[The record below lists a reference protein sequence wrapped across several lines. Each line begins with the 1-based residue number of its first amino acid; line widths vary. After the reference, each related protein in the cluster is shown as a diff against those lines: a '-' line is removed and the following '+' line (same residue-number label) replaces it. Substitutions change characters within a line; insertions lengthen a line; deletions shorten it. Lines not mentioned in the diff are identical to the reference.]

1 MAHVVF
7 IPYPETGHINATFK
21 VAKGLRA
28 RGHRID
34 YMALVDYEG
43 HLRAQGLGFLPI
55 LKELCPEGFIRR
67 QAIEGRVQN
76 FEAILRRAAE
86 GGRPLDPAQEALR
99 VLEGVRPDVFVV
111 DLLLPGLALAIARSG
126 GRVVLMNT
134 QLFNPWD
141 ELKAIYD
148 PLRGLPELI
157 LCPQEFDFPGTER
170 RAACHYVEASIDL
183 ERRDASFPWDRVDGR
198 KPLVYCSL
206 GSQSHLMG
214 DSGTFFR
221 ALLEAAAAD
230 TRRQFVLSVGADLK
244 VEDFPAPPNVLVV
257 NTAPQL
263 EILKRASV
271 MLSHGGFNSIKE
283 GIFFGVPMI
292 LFPMIR
298 DHPAIAARVL
308 YHGLGLRGKFRPA
321 SAGQFRALLDEVEH
335 NPSFKERVEA
345 MGRRFREVERS
356 SPGIHI
362 IEAVV
367 KSEFGGRAAGG
378 PARTPPRGAQGIVY
392 EA

>member
-1 MAHVVF
+1 MASIVF

-21 VAKGLRA
+21 IAKGLKA
-28 RGHRID
+28 RGHSID
-34 YMALVDYEG
+34 YLALVDYEE

-55 LKELCPEGFIRR
+55 LQELCPKGFIRQ
-67 QAIEGRVQN
+67 QAVEGHLQN
-76 FEAILRRAAE
+76 FEAIVLRAAK
-86 GGRPLDPAQEALR
+86 GGRALDPAKEVRR
-99 VLEGVRPDVFVV
+99 VLEGARPDLFVV
-111 DLLLPGLALAIARSG
+111 DLLLPDLALTIARAG
-126 GRVVLMNT
+126 GRVILMNT
-134 QLFNPWD
+134 QLFNPWE
-141 ELKAIYD
+141 ELKAIYE
-148 PLRGLPELI
+148 PLRELPELI

-170 RAACHYVEASIDL
+170 RANCYYVEASVDL
-183 ERRDASFPWDRVDGR
+183 ERRDAPFPWDKVDGR

-221 ALLEAAAAD
+221 TLIDAVAAEP
-230 TRRQFVLSVGADLK
+230 RRQLVLSVGSDLK
-244 VEDFPAPPNVLVV
+244 PEDFPSPSNVLVV

-298 DHPAIAARVL
+298 DHPAIASRVA
-308 YHGLGLRGKFRPA
+308 YHGLGLRGRFRRI
-321 SAGQFRALLDEVEH
+321 SVEQFRTLLDEVEN

-345 MGRRFREVERS
+345 MGRRFREVERR
-356 SPGIHI
+356 SPGVHI
-362 IEAVV
+362 IEAALSRGLDGEAVGESV
-367 KSEFGGRAAGG
+367 ASADSRNAGS
-378 PARTPPRGAQGIVY
+378 RL
-392 EA
+392 

>member
-1 MAHVVF
+1 MASIVF
-7 IPYPETGHINATFK
+7 IPYPETGHINATLK
-21 VAKGLRA
+21 IAKGLSA
-28 RGHRID
+28 RGHR
-34 YMALVDYEG
+34 VDYLALLDYEE

-55 LKELCPEGFIRR
+55 LQVLCPKGFIQQ
-67 QAIEGRVQN
+67 QAVKGHVQN
-76 FEAILRRAAE
+76 FEAILLRAAK
-86 GGRPLDPAQEALR
+86 GGRALDPAKEVCR
-99 VLEGVRPDVFVV
+99 ILEGARPDLLVV
-111 DLLLPGLALAIARSG
+111 DLLLPDLALTIARSG

-141 ELKAIYD
+141 ELKTIYE
-148 PLRGLPELI
+148 PLKELPELI

-170 RAACHYVEASIDL
+170 RANCYYVEASIDL
-183 ERRDASFPWDRVDGR
+183 ERRDPPFPWDKVDER

-221 ALLEAAAAD
+221 TLIDAAAAEP
-230 TRRQFVLSVGADLK
+230 RWQLVLSVGSDLK
-244 VEDFPAPPNVLVV
+244 AEDFPAPPNVLVV

-283 GIFFGVPMI
+283 SVFFGVPMV

-308 YHGLGLRGKFRPA
+308 YHGLGLRGNFRRV
-321 SAGQFRALLDEVEH
+321 SAEQFRMLLDELGN

-345 MGRRFREVERS
+345 MGERFREVERL
-356 SPGIHI
+356 SPGGHI
-362 IEAVV
+362 IEAIVDRV
-367 KSEFGGRAAGG
+367 SDRRDGGEAARM
-378 PARTPPRGAQGIVY
+378 PLRGAPGGL
-392 EA
+392 